1 MKRFIP
7 PLLIV
12 VLISL
17 GIASPVKAHASLV
30 RSVPQSGEVLTE
42 SPPEIVLEFTEE
54 IDPGVAKVELFDAG
68 GQLIAAG
75 PGVVDPN
82 APRVL
87 QLEVDPL
94 PDGAY
99 SAVWRVRSAVDGHIT
114 NGAVGF
120 SIGEASAPASLLPP
134 PGTPDPAAAVPS
146 NAETIARWLA
156 YLSAAVAV
164 GSLSFGFLIW
174 RPAYQNQTDK
184 SEEFE
189 EAVRRRMG
197 QLALGSLILLGI
209 ATFSF
214 ALIQTAEAL
223 EVPVWGL
230 SGTALSQM
238 FLGYIG
244 RLLMARLILVILLG
258 VLVARL
264 PSPGTGS
271 KIVWWSILLIGS
283 ALLLTFSLQGHSAA
297 RGSVIGVVMIWLH
310 LAGMTVW
317 LGGLPMLFFVLRQAN
332 AMAPTI
338 FPRFSQAALISVGMI
353 AATGLYN
360 GLIFVRTGEALT
372 ATTYG
377 RALIAK
383 TGIFAF
389 LLMLGAINLLYLSPR
404 LRAGVQGAW
413 YGLSRTIR
421 TEMALGIALLLAV
434 GVLSG
439 VAPAFEALQAHQQ
452 QGIIETAS
460 VDGVDMMLRVMPG
473 ESGDNEIGVEFTDT
487 RPGAANVP
495 PEVLLRLTA
504 TSMDMG
510 TQQVEATSVD
520 GVRYTVRGSY
530 FPMVGPWELEIII
543 RRPGFNDVR
552 KTFALN
558 ISSP

>member
-1 MKRFIP
+1 MKRFVP
-7 PLLIV
+7 CLLIV

-17 GIASPVKAHASLV
+17 WVASPVKAHASLV
-30 RSVPQSGEVLTE
+30 HSIPRSGEVLTQ
-42 SPPEIVLEFTEE
+42 SPPEIVLEFTED
-54 IDPGVAKVELFDAG
+54 IDPGVAKVELFDAR
-68 GQLIAAG
+68 GQVIVAG
-75 PGVVDPN
+75 PGVVEPD
-82 APRVL
+82 APREL
-87 QLEVDPL
+87 RLTIHSL
-94 PDGAY
+94 PDGVY

-120 SIGEASAPASLLPP
+120 SVGEASAPASLLPP
-134 PGTPDPAAAVPS
+134 TGTPDPATAIPS
-146 NAETIARWLA
+146 NMETIARWLA

-174 RPAYQNQTDK
+174 RPAYRNQTDK
-184 SEEFE
+184 AEELE
-189 EAVRRRMG
+189 EAVRRRIR
-197 QLALGSLILLGI
+197 QFALGGLILLGV

-214 ALIQTAEAL
+214 ALIQAAEAL
-223 EVPVWGL
+223 EVPVWGV
-230 SGTALSQM
+230 SGNALSQM

-264 PSPGTGS
+264 PAPGTGS
-271 KIVWWSILLIGS
+271 KTLWWSILLIGS
-283 ALLLTFSLQGHSAA
+283 ALLFTFSLQGHGAA
-297 RGSVIGVVMIWLH
+297 RGSVISVVMIWLH
-310 LAGMTVW
+310 LAAMAVW

-332 AMAPTI
+332 AMAPTV
-338 FPRFSQAALISVGMI
+338 FPRFSQAALISVGII

-360 GLIFVRTGEALT
+360 ALIFVGTIEALT

-377 RALIAK
+377 RALMTK

-404 LRAGVQGAW
+404 LRAGLQSAW

-439 VAPAFEALQAHQQ
+439 VAPAFEALQAHKE

-473 ESGDNEIGVEFTDT
+473 KSGDNEIGVEFTDP
-487 RPGAANVP
+487 RPGAAQVP
-495 PEVLLRLTA
+495 PEVLLRLTT

-510 TQQVEATSVD
+510 TQQIEATSAD
-520 GVRYTVRGSY
+520 GVRYTARGSY
-530 FPMVGPWELEIII
+530 FPMVGPWELEVII

-552 KTFALN
+552 KAFTLD
-558 ISSP
+558 ISPP